1 MGIYRLFG
9 FAIRK
14 YLFVGFKILLYKSFR
29 IANPKE
35 RRIKE
40 ILHFVQDDSKDE
52 NMISRYKNETTTK

>member
-35 RRIKE
+35 RRSERRKIRKKE
-40 ILHFVQDDSKDE
+40 AIIHKKTA
-52 NMISRYKNETTTK
+52 I